1 MAGAND
7 TMDIKV

>member
-7 TMDIKV
+7 TVDA

>member
-7 TMDIKV
+7 MSL